1 MIECKR
7 MRSVSFPS
15 SDDERQRI
23 RESRMKDKGKSRGRE
38 GRENRVEAYLS
49 EVFFPIFVAN
59 KLGAKQTTLI
69 PVRAVTTSTSQ
80 SMSTSCR

>member
-23 RESRMKDKGKSRGRE
+23 RESRMKDKGKSRGEKE
-38 GRENRVEAYLS
+38 GRREWNAL
-49 EVFFPIFVAN
+49 
-59 KLGAKQTTLI
+59 
-69 PVRAVTTSTSQ
+69 VRSVPKCSLPYSARADSVPNPLL
-80 SMSTSCR
+80 